1 MDFTPEQLKLMIRD
15 GTIPNSTISLGE
27 AQSILRDI
35 DTEQQ
40 RSLSK
45 QAQATMDAAPEFGS
59 YITPPFGENPVLSG
73 KGFVGR
79 AKNLGLEMMAQTT
92 YDPYEMGKILMA
104 QDPNIAVF
112 VRPPE
117 YDEQGNVTKGEEYM
131 AMNRENNNVVSLN
144 KPNLSMR
151 DISQALTGTVMGGVS
166 ATPAGIGTR
175 SLVAGGLQAVNQGVQ
190 AATGGDFDPI
200 DVGLDAGFSVV
211 GDALPMIFRGN
222 RQSSELVNSA
232 RNPTDRLPSSV
243 EPDVATIDAA
253 KNLGVEESLP
263 TASMVN
269 NETVQSV
276 EAGIRSRS
284 GGLDFGLKQD
294 VIDGVKALES
304 SVNQKLQKYGALT
317 AGEVTPRVKE
327 SLQKDIG
334 DLLEESDGLYRGL
347 NTVIRR
353 LGDGGAAVVEPRILR
368 SYIRDL
374 RRKGGGQVSDRLA
387 QIEKTLDAGPL
398 TYDTLDQLRQ
408 TVGEQYGNALRGQNA
423 FTNTNTRQF
432 AQLYDVLQRQ
442 QQRALRDI
450 GGDRAGEVLEQ
461 AQGLVRQRKLMEEM
475 ATTLLGKDL
484 FKDVLQPISA
494 GLSNLTKGSVE
505 GFRKRIN
512 AIPEGM
518 RSEVIL
524 SGIRDIMQRGARST
538 DIDQDF
544 VMNPAL
550 FADWYRRI
558 KGDTR
563 SFSLISNYLSRDQL
577 KFLDNVARISGRLA
591 AQKARQKPT
600 GVVMDFVQ
608 NFNADNGLISKLLG
622 VTGSAMG
629 VVPIVGRLGGIPKGM
644 SSAFGWLNNMGGDNL
659 EAVANLL
666 QSDRFRRAILNAAQ
680 GKDVAKSMEGVTQ
693 TSAFKNWFK
702 TLPESIKST
711 MLTNQGTATVERI
724 SIPSVVNYLFKSTQM
739 TDSPV
744 EDSPTNGLEE

>member
-1 MDFTPEQLKLMIRD
+1 
-15 GTIPNSTISLGE
+15 
-27 AQSILRDI
+27 
-35 DTEQQ
+35 
-40 RSLSK
+40 
-45 QAQATMDAAPEFGS
+45 MDAAPEFGS

-190 AATGGDFDPI
+190 EATGGDFDPI

-368 SYIRDL
+368 SYIREL

-494 GLSNLTKGSVE
+494 GLSNLTRGSVE

-563 SFSLISNYLSRDQL
+563 SFSLISNYLNRDQL

-608 NFNADNGLISKLLG
+608 NFNTDNGLISKLLG

-680 GKDVAKSMEGVTQ
+680 GKDVAKSMEGVTPVSY
-693 TSAFKNWFK
+693 THL
-702 TLPESIKST
+702 TLPTRS
-711 MLTNQGTATVERI
+711 
-724 SIPSVVNYLFKSTQM
+724 
-739 TDSPV
+739 
-744 EDSPTNGLEE
+744 

>member
-1 MDFTPEQLKLMIRD
+1 MIRD
-15 GTIPNSTISLGE
+15 GTVPNSTISLGE

-40 RSLSK
+40 RNLSM

-59 YITPPFGENPVLSG
+59 YITSVGENPVLSG
-73 KGFVGR
+73 KGFLGR
-79 AKNLGLEMMAQTT
+79 TKNLGLEALAQTT

-151 DISQALTGTVMGGVS
+151 DISQALTATVIGGVS
-166 ATPAGIGTR
+166 STPAGTAAR
-175 SLVAGGLQAVNQGVQ
+175 AAVAGGLQAVNQGVQ
-190 AATGGDFDPI
+190 AATGGDFDSV
-200 DVGLDAGFSVV
+200 DVALDTGFSVV
-211 GDALPMIFRGN
+211 GDALPMVFRRN
-222 RQSSELVNSA
+222 KQSSELVNAA

-269 NETVQSV
+269 DETVQSV

-304 SVNQKLQKYGALT
+304 SVSQKLQKYGALT

-347 NTVIRR
+347 NTVIKR

-368 SYIRDL
+368 SYIREL

-387 QIEKTLDAGPL
+387 EIEKTLDAGPL

-563 SFSLISNYLSRDQL
+563 SFSLISNYLNRDQL

-622 VTGSAMG
+622 VTGNAIG

-644 SSAFGWLNNMGGDNL
+644 SSAFGWLNNMGGENL
-659 EAVANLL
+659 EVVANLL
-666 QSDRFRRAILNAAQ
+666 QSDRFRRSILNAAE
-680 GKDVAKSMEGVTQ
+680 GKDVTNSMEGVIQ
-693 TSAFKNWFK
+693 TSAFQNWFK

-744 EDSPTNGLEE
+744 EDSPINGSEE

>member
-73 KGFVGR
+73 KGLMGR
-79 AKNLGLEMMAQTT
+79 TKNLGLEMMAQTT

-151 DISQALTGTVMGGVS
+151 DINQALTGTVMGGVS

-243 EPDVATIDAA
+243 EPDIATIDAA

-347 NTVIRR
+347 STVIRR

-368 SYIRDL
+368 SYIREL

-387 QIEKTLDAGPL
+387 QIEKTLDA
-398 TYDTLDQLRQ
+398 LD
-408 TVGEQYGNALRGQNA
+408 
-423 FTNTNTRQF
+423 
-432 AQLYDVLQRQ
+432 
-442 QQRALRDI
+442 
-450 GGDRAGEVLEQ
+450 
-461 AQGLVRQRKLMEEM
+461 
-475 ATTLLGKDL
+475 
-484 FKDVLQPISA
+484 SA
-494 GLSNLTKGSVE
+494 
-505 GFRKRIN
+505 
-512 AIPEGM
+512 
-518 RSEVIL
+518 
-524 SGIRDIMQRGARST
+524 IR
-538 DIDQDF
+538 
-544 VMNPAL
+544 
-550 FADWYRRI
+550 
-558 KGDTR
+558 
-563 SFSLISNYLSRDQL
+563 
-577 KFLDNVARISGRLA
+577 
-591 AQKARQKPT
+591 
-600 GVVMDFVQ
+600 
-608 NFNADNGLISKLLG
+608 
-622 VTGSAMG
+622 
-629 VVPIVGRLGGIPKGM
+629 
-644 SSAFGWLNNMGGDNL
+644 
-659 EAVANLL
+659 
-666 QSDRFRRAILNAAQ
+666 
-680 GKDVAKSMEGVTQ
+680 
-693 TSAFKNWFK
+693 
-702 TLPESIKST
+702 
-711 MLTNQGTATVERI
+711 
-724 SIPSVVNYLFKSTQM
+724 
-739 TDSPV
+739 
-744 EDSPTNGLEE
+744 